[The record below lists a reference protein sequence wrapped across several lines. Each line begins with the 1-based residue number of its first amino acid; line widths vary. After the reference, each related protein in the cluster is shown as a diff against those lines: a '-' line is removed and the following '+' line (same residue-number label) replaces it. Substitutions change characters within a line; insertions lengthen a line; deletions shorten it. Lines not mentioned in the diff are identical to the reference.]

1 MARHVSRR
9 ETLAGVGIAALS
21 AGCLDRTRNIAG
33 RDRSSQLTLEINAP
47 PADRDPNAIRIARHL
62 AENLNA
68 VGIDA
73 RINTLG
79 LTDLRRKV
87 LINHNFDVYVGQFR
101 EAEPF
106 DPDAMYAFTHSQ
118 FVAESGWQ
126 NPFGFTDINGTD
138 ELLASQRRT
147 GGDERREAVEDLQ
160 RTLCE
165 LQPFTVVA
173 FPDPLT
179 AVREDRF
186 ENWTNRQPLSV
197 GGLLGVERVDA
208 GDGDADGTG
217 TESGDGTAAGDNETT
232 AGDNETTAGDDETTA
247 GDDETTAGDNETTTS
262 DNETTANGLIG
273 DNPFTDSG
281 DEEGDSATLRLVTT
295 DERITQNWNPIAA
308 EYRRY
313 GTFTSLLYDRLALV
327 EDGEI
332 IPWLAAGWERV
343 GDSGIEVSLRDVD
356 WHDGKPVTAEDV
368 AFTYEFL
375 QDTSM
380 GTTESPVPTPTFRGR
395 VSAVDEATAVDE
407 MTVRLT
413 LDGVNDAV
421 GVRALQVPILP
432 KHIWEERTDVATIAG
447 FEVDAETTEAVVT
460 NNEDPIGSGPVRFV
474 EASPEESVA
483 FERNPDHFLVRADDG
498 DDSTG
503 DAMDP
508 LAGIPE
514 RFRGKPAFDRL
525 EIEVMGSDIAA
536 VQAVGDGFADATVSN
551 LGPDAVPRIGREAD
565 ARLVTGRSGGFY
577 HVGYNTRRAPLSNPR
592 FRGVLASLI
601 DKRSLVDIAFD
612 GYAEAAASPLAAAP
626 EWVPSDLQWGDGET
640 DPVHPFVGEPGSL
653 DAETARDRLREAGYR
668 FDEEGRLIAPGA

>member
-247 GDDETTAGDNETTTS
+247 GD
-262 DNETTANGLIG
+262 NETTANGLIG

-407 MTVRLT
+407 ITVRLT

>member
-217 TESGDGTAAGDNETT
+217 TESGDGTAAGETT
-232 AGDNETTAGDDETTA
+232 AGDNETTA

-356 WHDGKPVTAEDV
+356 WHDGEPVTAEDV

-503 DAMDP
+503 GGDGSTGDEGDP

>member
-1 MARHVSRR
+1 MTRPISRR
-9 ETLAGVGIAALS
+9 RALAGLGAIAAS
-21 AGCLDRTRNIAG
+21 SGCLGRSRNLAG
-33 RDRSSQLTLEINAP
+33 RGISSQLSLQIDAV

-62 AENLNA
+62 AENLKA
-68 VGIDA
+68 VGVDA
-73 RINTLG
+73 RINTLDRTT
-79 LTDLRRKV
+79 LWRKV
-87 LINHNFDVYVGQFR
+87 LINQNFDAYVGQFL
-101 EAEPF
+101 ESEPF

-232 AGDNETTAGDDETTA
+232 AGDNETTA

-514 RFRGKPAFDRL
+514 RFRGKPAFARL
-525 EIEVMGSDIAA
+525 EIEVVGSDVAA
-536 VQAVGDGFADATVSN
+536 VQTVGDGHADATVSN
-551 LGPDAVPRIGREAD
+551 LGPDSVPRIGREAD
-565 ARLVTGRSGGFY
+565 ARLVTGQSGGFY

-592 FRGVLASLI
+592 FRAVLASLI
-601 DKRSLVDIAFD
+601 DKQALVDTAFG
-612 GYAEAAASPLAAAP
+612 GYADAAASPLAATP
-626 EWVPSDLQWGDGET
+626 EWVPSDLRWEDRDA
-640 DPVHPFVGEPGSL
+640 DPVHPFVGESGSL
-653 DAETARDRLREAGYR
+653 DAETARNRLREAGYR
-668 FDEEGRLIAPGA
+668 FDEDGRLLAPGK

>member
-217 TESGDGTAAGDNETT
+217 TESGDGTAAGETTAGDDETT

-247 GDDETTAGDNETTTS
+247 G

-407 MTVRLT
+407 ITVRLT